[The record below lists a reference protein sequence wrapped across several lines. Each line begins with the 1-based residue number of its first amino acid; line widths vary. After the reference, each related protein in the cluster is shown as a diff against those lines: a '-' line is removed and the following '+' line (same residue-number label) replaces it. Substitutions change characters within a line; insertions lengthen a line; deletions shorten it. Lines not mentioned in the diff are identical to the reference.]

1 MSYNGIGLKSAKGS
15 ATSGHVQK
23 NLGEAK
29 LSQKQETQ
37 GRLYYGRK
45 LRDERNQKVEKC
57 IKAASV
63 SIDKDISDHQ
73 QKREF
78 EVKIQKYRDQLEDE
92 NSDLDDDEIDKRVEA
107 YRIKLLKNIE
117 RASRASYSRKMN
129 PFEKSESENKS

>member
-117 RASRASYSRKMN
+117 RASRTSYSRKVN
-129 PFEKSESENKS
+129 PFEKSESEKKS